1 MTDYN
6 YLNATLN
13 NDEGKYTVPAP
24 LAKQII
30 DNVYRGSG
38 MLQLLRKWPMGS
50 VTESIPLLSS
60 GSTAAYTSAE
70 GGAKGNTQPVF
81 GQITLTAKELAA
93 VVVTTELL
101 LKTSNLENIA
111 GVIQE
116 DLVNAFITAKEKEYA
131 GYGGSVYTH
140 DISSYVP
147 EAHTIAA
154 GTGDD
159 IVVDISNALAAIEE
173 HIVGNPRIAFCT
185 HPAIRAQLRNLR
197 SATDKLPIFQ
207 PANGNAP
214 DTLFGYPIYY
224 SGNFEKTGSP
234 SGYEMFVADWNK
246 VIEGNLQGLQIAK
259 SNEATI
265 TLADTTTVNLW
276 QQNMVAIKAW
286 LYSAFEIADANILAK
301 VTGLGI

>member
-1 MTDYN
+1 MTDYDF
-6 YLNATLN
+6 LNATLN
-13 NDEGKYTVPAP
+13 NSEGKYTVPAP

-30 DNVYRGSG
+30 DNVYRSSG
-38 MLQLLRKWPMGS
+38 MLQLLRQWPMGS
-50 VTESIPLLSS
+50 VTESIPLLSG
-60 GSTAAYTSAE
+60 GSTATYTSAE

-116 DLVNAFITAKEKEYA
+116 DLVNAFVTAKEKEYA

-140 DISSYVP
+140 NISSYVP
-147 EAHTIAA
+147 EAHIIAA

-173 HIVGNPRIAFCT
+173 HIVGNPRIAFLT
-185 HPAIRAQLRNLR
+185 HPKIRAQLRNLR

-207 PANGNAP
+207 PANSDAP

-224 SGNFEKTGSP
+224 SGNFQKTGSP
-234 SGYEMFVADWNK
+234 AAYELFVADWNK

-265 TLADTTTVNLW
+265 KLADNTSVNLW

-286 LYSAFEIADANILAK
+286 LYSAFEIADPNILAK
-301 VTGLGI
+301 VTGLGV